1 VATYA
6 EKDKLRQGLNKV
18 QNICAVTSSLDL
30 LLSNIRLGFGSS
42 KQDVEMDG
50 SCVECLQICSQIE
63 CIRSITVTV
72 WAPEKQEIYIF
83 STLECSIPKS
93 AHCLTI
99 GETISTGIQLR
110 QTN

>member
-6 EKDKLRQGLNKV
+6 EGDELRQGLNKV
-18 QNICAVTSSLDL
+18 QNICAAASGLNL
-30 LLSNIRLGFGSS
+30 LLSNVRLGFGSS
-42 KQDVEMDG
+42 EQDVETDG

-63 CIRSITVTV
+63 RIRSITVAV
-72 WAPEKQEIYIF
+72 QAPEKQEIYVF
-83 STLECSIPKS
+83 GTLEYSIPKS
-93 AHCLTI
+93 ARRLAI